1 MKLHELRPAVG
12 GGTKAKKRL
21 GRGTATGQGKTSGR
35 GQKGQGAR
43 SGGGVRPGFEG
54 GQMPLMRRLP
64 KIGFDNTMGCP
75 VLRNC
80 FGTAGRRL
88 SFTLQTFSKWCRVF
102 EVGHSARLPTHRL
115 CL

>member
-35 GQKGQGAR
+35 GQALVPAVELDRDLKG
-43 SGGGVRPGFEG
+43 V
-54 GQMPLMRRLP
+54 
-64 KIGFDNTMGCP
+64 K
-75 VLRNC
+75 
-80 FGTAGRRL
+80 
-88 SFTLQTFSKWCRVF
+88 
-102 EVGHSARLPTHRL
+102 